1 MKECITCK
9 KVKKCN
15 NFYKSI
21 KHKDGYFNI
30 CKQCNKE
37 KYISNKEEKIK
48 YQKEYNKNNQEK
60 IQSYNKIYQKNYYK
74 NNQEKIQSYII
85 KNKDKIKISNKE
97 WREKNKEKINRHSR
111 IKYKED
117 TQYKLKN
124 ILRSRFYSLL
134 KNKKEK
140 SIISLIGCSIEELKI
155 YLEQQFKSEMT
166 WENHGVIWEIDHIKP
181 CISFDLSLE
190 EEQKQCFHYTNLQP
204 LFKTTQ
210 IAKKYGYID
219 EIGNRNKTKLI

>member
-1 MKECITCK
+1 MKECIVCK
-9 KVKKCN
+9 KVKEYN

-37 KYISNKEEKIK
+37 KYISNREEKIK

-60 IQSYNKIYQKNYYK
+60 IQSYNKVYQKEYNK
-74 NNQEKIQSYII
+74 NNQEKIQSYIS
-85 KNKDKIKISNKE
+85 KNKEKIKISNKE
-97 WREKNKEKINRHSR
+97 WREKNREKINEYSR
-111 IKYKED
+111 IKYKEN

-140 SIISLIGCSIEELKI
+140 SIISLIGCSIEELKL
-155 YLEQQFKSEMT
+155 YLEQQFKHKMT
-166 WENHGVIWEIDHIKP
+166 WKNHGIIWEIDHIKP
-181 CISFDLSLE
+181 CASFDLSLE
-190 EEQKQCFHYTNLQP
+190 EEQKKCFHYTNLQP
-204 LFKTTQ
+204 LFKTTE
-210 IAKKYGYID
+210 IAESFGYINQ
-219 EIGNRNKTKLI
+219 IGNRNKPKI